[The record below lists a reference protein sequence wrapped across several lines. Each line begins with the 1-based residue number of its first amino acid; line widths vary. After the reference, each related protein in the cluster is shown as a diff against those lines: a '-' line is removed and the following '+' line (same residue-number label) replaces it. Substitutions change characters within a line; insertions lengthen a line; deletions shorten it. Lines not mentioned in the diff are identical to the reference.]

1 MLVEGQTFKCH
12 SAILAGQSEFFRR
25 MLLNDM
31 REKAT
36 RQIHLAEI
44 DAVAVRAML
53 TYCYGGPL
61 TGLAAM
67 ADRLLKAA
75 DQYDLAGLKRQ
86 CERALCQSLT
96 ISNCLDHLVL
106 ADLHNAPLLKPFVT
120 KFVVENAQVQ
130 LINFGTG
137 YQKCRDPFFQRVT
150 TSVADPYHFDTDP
163 DRTLIRIRIQA
174 KKDSIPGKY

>member
-1 MLVEGQTFKCH
+1 
-12 SAILAGQSEFFRR
+12 

-86 CERALCQSLT
+86 CECDPAAAAEAACE
-96 ISNCLDHLVL
+96 
-106 ADLHNAPLLKPFVT
+106 APT
-120 KFVVENAQVQ
+120 
-130 LINFGTG
+130 
-137 YQKCRDPFFQRVT
+137 
-150 TSVADPYHFDTDP
+150 
-163 DRTLIRIRIQA
+163 
-174 KKDSIPGKY
+174 